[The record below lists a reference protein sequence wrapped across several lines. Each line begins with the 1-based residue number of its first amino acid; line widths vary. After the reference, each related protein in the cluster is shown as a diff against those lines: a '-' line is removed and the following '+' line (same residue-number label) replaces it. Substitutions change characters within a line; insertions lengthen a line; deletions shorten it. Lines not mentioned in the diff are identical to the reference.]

1 VDGGTTDRRHAERP
15 RRLVVAV
22 AVLGLV
28 PGAVGWHTTRVAPHD
43 LRVDE
48 VTLEVPD
55 AAGGD
60 VVRIGVL
67 ADLQTERVTDYE
79 RRAVATL
86 ADERPDVVLVAG
98 DLFQGSDTAF
108 AEDRDELVALL
119 SSLEA
124 PGGVFVVTGD
134 VDRRDRLARL
144 AADAGIT
151 HLDDRTTEVEVG
163 DRRLRITGVPLRH
176 RRGSEALDRL
186 EPADDGTISIL
197 VAHRPDWVL
206 VADPATIDLVVA
218 GHTHGGQVQL
228 PWIGPLVTHSAVPR
242 HVAAGGL
249 HEVRGIPTYVSTGV
263 GHQQQ
268 GAPQVRFLAR
278 PSVGVVELTG

>member
-1 VDGGTTDRRHAERP
+1 
-15 RRLVVAV
+15 
-22 AVLGLV
+22 
-28 PGAVGWHTTRVAPHD
+28 
-43 LRVDE
+43 
-48 VTLEVPD
+48 
-55 AAGGD
+55 

-278 PSVGVVELTG
+278 PSVGIIELTG